1 MSPEGESIKSDD
13 EYVDDE
19 DLDLDKT
26 EGDEIAVE
34 ENSDEEE

>member
-1 MSPEGESIKSDD
+1 
-13 EYVDDE
+13 VDDE

>member
-1 MSPEGESIKSDD
+1 MSPEGASIKPDD

-34 ENSDEEE
+34 RK

>member
-19 DLDLDKT
+19 DLAWIRLKAT
-26 EGDEIAVE
+26 K
-34 ENSDEEE
+34 